1 METFFILLAVAG
13 YIGFLID
20 WKELR
25 DVLKLGGWA
34 ALAFYCLIG
43 VLIFAAWWRRR
54 WRRCTTK
61 TAPSFVR

>member
-13 YIGFLID
+13 YLGFLID

-43 VLIFAAWWRRR
+43 VLIFAAMV
-54 WRRCTTK
+54 
-61 TAPSFVR
+61 APEVASVHH